1 MSLSPLEEKV
11 LAAVDAERSAHE
23 EYLRGLIRLK
33 SHTGMEGPGQ
43 RDILRKPTRFEARRR
58 VEKSDR
64 QSKFVRRTGA
74 DGARSCSRAPGL
86 VLGKSRP

>member
-23 EYLRGLIRLK
+23 EYLRGLIRIK

-43 RDILRKPTRFEARRR
+43 RDILRKFQEMDLD
-58 VEKSDR
+58 VEE
-64 QSKFVRRTGA
+64 FV
-74 DGARSCSRAPGL
+74 P
-86 VLGKSRP
+86 